1 LKETLKICERKK
13 VVRKYLLEG
22 MKKIG
27 VELEEKTI
35 DSLLVYADLLYEY
48 NQHTNLTAI
57 RDREDMLEK
66 HFIDSLLVY
75 KNVSWKSGRAIDIG
89 TGAGFPGMV
98 LAICRRDVEFTL
110 MDSVGKKTKFL
121 EIVKEKLNLDNVI
134 VVNKR
139 AEEYIDNYRETYD
152 FGFCR
157 GVNRLNVILEYV
169 LPFIKVDGYFF
180 PQKLEHEEEVLE
192 SINALDIL
200 NGKILEIFEE
210 KLPFCEDRRSI
221 LKIHKVSP
229 TPEKYPRRT
238 GVPLKRP
245 L

>member
-1 LKETLKICERKK
+1 MKE
-13 VVRKYLLEG
+13 YLLSG

-27 VELEEKTI
+27 IDLEDTVI
-35 DSLLVYADLLYEY
+35 DNLMVYAELLYEY

-57 RDREDMLEK
+57 RDKDDMLEK
-66 HFIDSLLVY
+66 HFMDSLLVF
-75 KNVSWKSGRAIDIG
+75 KNVDWKAGRAIDIG

-121 EIVKEKLNLDNVI
+121 EMVKEKLNLENVV
-134 VVNKR
+134 VVNSR
-139 AEEYIDNYRETYD
+139 AEEYIDTRRESYD

-157 GVNRLNVILEYV
+157 GVNRLNVILEYM
-169 LPFIKVDGYFF
+169 LPFIKVEGLFF
-180 PQKLEHEEEVLE
+180 PQKLEHADEVVE
-192 SINALDIL
+192 AENALSVLSGEIV
-200 NGKILEIFEE
+200 EIFEE
-210 KLPFCEDRRSI
+210 KLPFCGDKRSI
-221 LKIHKVSP
+221 LKIRKVSI